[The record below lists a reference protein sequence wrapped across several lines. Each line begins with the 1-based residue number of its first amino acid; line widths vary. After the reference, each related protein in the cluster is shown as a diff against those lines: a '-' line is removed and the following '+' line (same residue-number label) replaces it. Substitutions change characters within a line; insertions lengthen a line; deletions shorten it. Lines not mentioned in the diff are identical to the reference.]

1 MPSGG
6 IESRQNT
13 TTPTDTGPAQA
24 PRPTSSSPATNSNPS
39 SASDRSKR
47 SSGHGIARPLGRAAD
62 FADFVVRDDT
72 DAAFFARDG
81 VSGASGQRHVP
92 VPQV

>member
-1 MPSGG
+1 
-6 IESRQNT
+6 
-13 TTPTDTGPAQA
+13 
-24 PRPTSSSPATNSNPS
+24 
-39 SASDRSKR
+39 
-47 SSGHGIARPLGRAAD
+47 LGRAAD